1 MARSLPNLPAEPV
14 RTCVACREE
23 AGKGTLVRIVRQ
35 PDSSAAVDRTGH
47 APGRGAYVHAHGA
60 CIETA
65 RKRKALERSLKAS
78 VSPDIWD
85 ELHKSNTQAER

>member
-1 MARSLPNLPAEPV
+1 MARSLPNLPGEPV

-35 PDSSAAVDRTGH
+35 PDGTAAVDRTGH
-47 APGRGAYVHAHGA
+47 LPGRGAYVHAHGA

-78 VSPDIWD
+78 IGSEVWA
-85 ELHKSNTQAER
+85 ELLKTNTQVEQ

>member
-1 MARSLPNLPAEPV
+1 MARSLPNLPVEPV

-35 PDSSAAVDRTGH
+35 PDGSAAVDRTGH
-47 APGRGAYVHAHGA
+47 AAGRGAYVHAHGA

-65 RKRKALERSLKAS
+65 RKRRALERSLKAS
-78 VSPDIWD
+78 IGLEVWA
-85 ELHKSNTQAER
+85 ELVKSGTPVEQ